1 MITGRC
7 PNDGKDVS
15 SGTEHEHYS
24 KPGNSFCSGSETV
37 FEKSPPGIYL
47 RPVVSRPVQAHLP
60 VFIREH
66 VQPSACEDKSHITR
80 YCIYADSPDRYRGWI
95 YQQFRKFPASA
106 CRSIRQRKS
115 SSDLDLYF
123 YTSFLSKIKL
133 SIEIFEYNISLLNDS
148 PFLLKALPKAINK
161 GIKCSSV
168 G

>member
-80 YCIYADSPDRYRGWI
+80 YCIYADSPDRYRVCI
-95 YQQFRKFPASA
+95 HQQFRKFPAS
-106 CRSIRQRKS
+106 CGCSICKRKS
-115 SSDLDLYF
+115 SSDLDLCRKPALDYRHCDTDCIQPLLTG
-123 YTSFLSKIKL
+123 TSSEAPERF
-133 SIEIFEYNISLLNDS
+133 DA
-148 PFLLKALPKAINK
+148 P
-161 GIKCSSV
+161 
-168 G
+168 